1 MTPSPAQVE
10 IHPDSIAAEVAM
22 AKKAEEEM
30 PSVAP
35 SDSDS
40 YTNSLID
47 DESYESL
54 ETEDQT
60 LQEWSMF
67 PKVLKVIATLKSA
80 KNCNVDIKPEE
91 IGDEW
96 LDFVDKKIMPALRD
110 VKPEEIG
117 DEWLDFVDKKITP
130 ALKTSVACG
139 GIDDGFLSVN
149 ESTAVLTAVS
159 TNCEELEVEETFTM
173 IEEKVKK
180 AAKEAKKAAKK
191 AAKQSRQDVEDEM
204 QRARLIKEYIEMLK
218 MHEDDSPFVQSLIK
232 KNPYMHSAG
241 QQPSKAKNFSWVTD
255 AATDTIFPVVAAE

>member
-1 MTPSPAQVE
+1 MTPSSASTE
-10 IHPDSIAAEVAM
+10 IHPDSIAAEVEM
-22 AKKAEEEM
+22 SKTEEEM

-35 SDSDS
+35 GDSDS

-67 PKVLKVIATLKSA
+67 PKILKLIATLKST

-96 LDFVDKKIMPALRD
+96 LDFVDKKIMPAL
-110 VKPEEIG
+110 
-117 DEWLDFVDKKITP
+117 
-130 ALKTSVACG
+130 KTSVACG
-139 GIDDGFLSVN
+139 GIDDGFLSVD

-180 AAKEAKKAAKK
+180 AAKKAAKEAKK

-204 QRARLIKEYIEMLK
+204 QRARLIQEYIGMLK

-255 AATDTIFPVVAAE
+255 AATHTIVPVVAAE